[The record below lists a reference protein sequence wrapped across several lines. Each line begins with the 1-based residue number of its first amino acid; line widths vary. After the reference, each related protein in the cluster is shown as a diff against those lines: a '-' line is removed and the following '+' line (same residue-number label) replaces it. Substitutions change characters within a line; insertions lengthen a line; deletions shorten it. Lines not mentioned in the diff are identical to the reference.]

1 MSLPR
6 RPTRTQSRRL
16 LSSLSLVFLAFLAL
30 ILLCPISVNADEDK
44 AKYGPVI
51 GIDLGTTYS
60 CVGVQ
65 RGGRVEIIANDQG
78 HRITPSWVSFSDEER
93 L

>member
-16 LSSLSLVFLAFLAL
+16 LSSMSLVFLAFLAL
-30 ILLCPISVNADEDK
+30 ILLCPVSVNADDEK

-51 GIDLGTTYS
+51 GIG
-60 CVGVQ
+60 
-65 RGGRVEIIANDQG
+65 E
-78 HRITPSWVSFSDEER
+78 
-93 L
+93 